1 MRQADAGMQFVALA
15 NYFSGRGE
23 APRFVKIVVDDARDS
38 APLREPEKFDR
49 LFRSLSRIPGACS
62 SLKPVIS
69 NDPTIDAN
77 ECSSTLHASL
87 FGYVKANSP
96 TRLSRASP
104 VSYV

>member
-23 APRFVKIVVDDARDS
+23 APRFVKIVVDVARDS

-62 SLKPVIS
+62 SLKREAS
-69 NDPTIDAN
+69 HHPTIDAN
-77 ECSSTLHASL
+77 ECSSRLQASL
-87 FGYVKANSP
+87 FDYVTETAP
-96 TRLSRASP
+96 ADRVRDAR
-104 VSYV
+104 VR